1 MTPRLRTAATA
12 TATAAL
18 ALSTT
23 HLLLQGYWLP
33 ATALAYGTALTAWTT
48 LRHARAYDRAPA
60 IAPAREA
67 EPVPAAPADP
77 APAPA
82 PAPFIATRIH
92 AALAPG
98 APCACGTA
106 SVRLTL
112 HGRNQHTPPT
122 AARRI
127 VIAIPRCALAT
138 AVGTILGTI
147 HTDEGPAAAADMAD
161 EISATARETAA
172 TLHQAAA
179 HRACCQAG
187 HLTGGR
193 EHTCRPPNSEAT

>member
-18 ALSTT
+18 ALCTA
-23 HLLLQGYWLP
+23 HLALTGHWLP

-48 LRHARAYDRAPA
+48 LRHARACDRAPA
-60 IAPAREA
+60 IAPAREP
-67 EPVPAAPADP
+67 EP
-77 APAPA
+77 APAPPADPA
-82 PAPFIATRIH
+82 PAPFIATRVH
-92 AALAPG
+92 AAVTPG

-122 AARRI
+122 AAHRI

-179 HRACCQAG
+179 HRPCCQAG

-193 EHTCRPPNSEAT
+193 EHTCRPHD